1 VEEKKVPS
9 SSKAERQ
16 LDLDHIED
24 FADPL
29 GWQRIR
35 NIREH
40 PEYEATSTMLRS
52 ESYERGRA
60 EEHAR
65 SQAELTSLR
74 KGYLD
79 RLEVLLASMTEER
92 RRFQEENAEELLR
105 LGLALGEK
113 VARAL
118 MPGNTDVLKAKVD
131 ECLERLSTKSS
142 YEIHVNDRERDLLSE
157 LLEASDRN
165 LSPELPYR
173 IVGDPRLEA
182 GDVVLESKEGRIE
195 SICSEELNR
204 LGDTLIQLSREG
216 NVLDE

>member
-9 SSKAERQ
+9 SSKAVRQ

-35 NIREH
+35 NIKEH
-40 PEYEATSTMLRS
+40 PEYEFTSTLLRS
-52 ESYERGRA
+52 EAYERGRA
-60 EEHAR
+60 EELVR
-65 SQAELTSLR
+65 SQAELAALR
-74 KGYLD
+74 NGYLD

-118 MPGNTDVLKAKVD
+118 LPGKPEALKSKLD

-142 YEIHVNDRERDLLSE
+142 YEIHVNDRERDLLAE
-157 LLEASDRN
+157 IMEASDRE
-165 LSPELPYR
+165 LSKDLPYR
-173 IVGDPRLEA
+173 IVGDARIEA
-182 GDVVLESKEGRIE
+182 GDMVLEAKEGRIE
-195 SICSEELNR
+195 SICTEELNR
-204 LGDTLIQLSREG
+204 LGETLIQLSREG
-216 NVLDE
+216 NVLDD